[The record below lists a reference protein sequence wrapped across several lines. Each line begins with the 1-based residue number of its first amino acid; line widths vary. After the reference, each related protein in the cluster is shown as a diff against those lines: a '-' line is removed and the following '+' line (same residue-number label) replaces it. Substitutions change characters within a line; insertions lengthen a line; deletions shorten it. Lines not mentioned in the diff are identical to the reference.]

1 MKPIDPRL
9 LRYSRSSR
17 GFILFLV
24 LLSTLGALATL
35 IQAFLITDLIISF
48 FQRHESFSDNQTQL
62 TFLALIFIFR
72 SGISYLSDRISSAA
86 SINIRSELRKSVL
99 EKILKNEGT
108 DTHELGT
115 AGLSLLLTKGISGL
129 DSYFGRFIPQ
139 LFIAIITPTFV
150 AIVIAVTDIK
160 SGLIVLCTLPLIP
173 IFGILIGKFTA
184 AATSKKWETLNL
196 LGGYFLDLITGLTT
210 LRVYGR
216 HKLQN
221 EKLQKTGDDYR
232 HETMK
237 VLRISFLSSLA
248 LELVATLSVALLAV
262 TIGLRLLNGSI
273 SLSSG
278 LLILIIAPEVY
289 WPIRQVAS
297 YFHAA
302 SDGLEA
308 FNKIYKI
315 LEKSEGLGNIEISE
329 VLGITWSQLTVN
341 YPNRNQVIIPS
352 GQLNTGEIH
361 LLVGASGS
369 GKSTLA
375 QILMG
380 FIKPNTGEILISTNQ
395 GSFSINEIKIE
406 SLRSKLSWLP
416 QEPKFPIASVSQI
429 LRHAKPNASEF
440 DLIAALNTVDL
451 DVANLPNGLRTE
463 VGNIKNPL
471 SIGQLRKI
479 ALARALIKD
488 AQLII
493 LDEPT
498 ASIDDISEVQ
508 IQKVI
513 EEQARAGKGILLITH
528 REALISGSQKLTD
541 MARVR

>member
-99 EKILKNEGT
+99 EKVLKNEGT

-139 LFIAIITPTFV
+139 LFIAVITPTFV

-262 TIGLRLLNGSI
+262 TIGLRLVNGSI

-416 QEPKFPIASVSQI
+416 QEPKFPIASVAQI

-513 EEQARAGKGILLITH
+513 EEQAKAGKGILLITH

>member
-262 TIGLRLLNGSI
+262 TIGLRLVNGSI

-440 DLIAALNTVDL
+440 DLIAALNAVDL

-513 EEQARAGKGILLITH
+513 EEQAKAGKGILLITH

>member
-24 LLSTLGALATL
+24 VLSTLGALATL

-72 SGISYLSDRISSAA
+72 SGISYLSDGISSAA

-99 EKILKNEGT
+99 EKVLKNEGT

-139 LFIAIITPTFV
+139 LFISVITPTFV

-262 TIGLRLLNGSI
+262 TIGLRLVNGSI

-278 LLILIIAPEVY
+278 LLILIMAPEVY

-416 QEPKFPIASVSQI
+416 QEPKFPIASVAQI

-513 EEQARAGKGILLITH
+513 EEQAKAGKGILLITH
-528 REALISGSQKLTD
+528 RETLISGSQKLTD

>member
-262 TIGLRLLNGSI
+262 TIGLRLVNGSI

-416 QEPKFPIASVSQI
+416 QEPRFPIASVAQI

-513 EEQARAGKGILLITH
+513 EEQAKAGKGILLITH

>member
-1 MKPIDPRL
+1 M
-9 LRYSRSSR
+9 
-17 GFILFLV
+17 
-24 LLSTLGALATL
+24 
-35 IQAFLITDLIISF
+35 
-48 FQRHESFSDNQTQL
+48 SD
-62 TFLALIFIFR
+62 
-72 SGISYLSDRISSAA
+72 GW
-86 SINIRSELRKSVL
+86 
-99 EKILKNEGT
+99 LKN
-108 DTHELGT
+108 L
-115 AGLSLLLTKGISGL
+115 
-129 DSYFGRFIPQ
+129 
-139 LFIAIITPTFV
+139 
-150 AIVIAVTDIK
+150 VT
-160 SGLIVLCTLPLIP
+160 LIVLCTLPLIP

-262 TIGLRLLNGSI
+262 TIGLRLVNGSI

-395 GSFSINEIKIE
+395 GSFSINLKYSLGHVNKI
-406 SLRSKLSWLP
+406 
-416 QEPKFPIASVSQI
+416 V
-429 LRHAKPNASEF
+429 
-440 DLIAALNTVDL
+440 
-451 DVANLPNGLRTE
+451 
-463 VGNIKNPL
+463 
-471 SIGQLRKI
+471 
-479 ALARALIKD
+479 
-488 AQLII
+488 
-493 LDEPT
+493 
-498 ASIDDISEVQ
+498 
-508 IQKVI
+508 
-513 EEQARAGKGILLITH
+513 
-528 REALISGSQKLTD
+528 LTP
-541 MARVR
+541 

>member
-262 TIGLRLLNGSI
+262 TIGLRLVNGSI

-416 QEPKFPIASVSQI
+416 QEPKFPIASVAQI

-440 DLIAALNTVDL
+440 DLIAALNAVDL

-513 EEQARAGKGILLITH
+513 EEQAKAGKGILLITH

>member
-1 MKPIDPRL
+1 ML
-9 LRYSRSSR
+9 FRS
-17 GFILFLV
+17 
-24 LLSTLGALATL
+24 
-35 IQAFLITDLIISF
+35 
-48 FQRHESFSDNQTQL
+48 
-62 TFLALIFIFR
+62 R
-72 SGISYLSDRISSAA
+72 SGITYLSDRISSAA

-99 EKILKNEGT
+99 EKVLKNEGT

-216 HKLQN
+216 HKQQN

-262 TIGLRLLNGSI
+262 TIGLRLVNGSI

-493 LDEPT
+493 LDEPST
-498 ASIDDISEVQ
+498 HLDLFHKVSLFKLLKKLAIESNKCILFSTHDIDLA
-508 IQKVI
+508 IQLSDEMIVMTEENVI
-513 EEQARAGKGILLITH
+513 QDQPCN
-528 REALISGSQKLTD
+528 LISNGIFDTLFKDENIKFDSEKGRF
-541 MARVR
+541 MIR

>member
-262 TIGLRLLNGSI
+262 TIGLRLVNGSI

-416 QEPKFPIASVSQI
+416 QEPKFPIASVAQI

-513 EEQARAGKGILLITH
+513 EEQAKAGKGILLITH